1 MSDETKNDNLEKS
14 GDSTIKVNFPSNSKA
29 SKEPEEPINE
39 RHVKKVVTGK
49 VIEKKKSFSKKLAEM
64 LTHDEGSDMNSVVS
78 YVIQDILLP
87 SAKALV
93 YDIITGGVEM
103 KLFGTSSGKRSR
115 SSRSR
120 DGSSGKTYTSYDSI
134 SSGRNRGRDRDRDD
148 DDRKANA
155 ERNRARHNFDD
166 IVIKDRGDAEEVI
179 DQLIEL
185 VDSSYGV
192 ASVADLYE
200 MLGIPSSFTD
210 NKFGWEDLTP
220 RNAYAKRGRDGF
232 ILILPKPKAID

>member
-134 SSGRNRGRDRDRDD
+134 SSGRNRGRD
-148 DDRKANA
+148 
-155 ERNRARHNFDD
+155 